1 MRLKLRLKL
10 LTAAVLGSALA
21 TAVVFPA
28 ATAAFSLAL
37 AALALMAVASD
48 VGKLTK
54 EKVAEA
60 YAAGYLAGRRR
71 EAAPA
76 DAKRGN

>member
-1 MRLKLRLKL
+1 MRLKL

-21 TAVVFPA
+21 AAVVFPA
-28 ATAAFSLAL
+28 ATTAFSLAV